1 MGGGTKTVRL
11 KGDAAAADREV
22 GQTYREDFEAFMRD
36 TLPLAQE
43 QIASLNDNTMV
54 KQAVA
59 DNAKRGELQTGATKR
74 NVARYGMGMTT
85 AQRNSMSKRQKM
97 HSSATNAGSI
107 NNARLAQ
114 SDRNANVAMSLAG
127 QGSSYRGQALNEMV
141 SAVSQESGR
150 MVGNAQSASQARGA
164 NLGSAMSMATMAM
177 SV

>member
-1 MGGGTKTVRL
+1 MGGGTKTVKL

-22 GQTYREDFEAFMRD
+22 GRTYREDFEAFVRD

-43 QIASLNDNTMV
+43 QIDSLNDNTMV

-59 DNAKRGELQTGATKR
+59 DNSKRGELQTGATKR
-74 NVARYGMGMTT
+74 NVARYGMGMTS
-85 AQRNSMSKRQKM
+85 AQRSSMAKRQKM
-97 HSSATNAGSI
+97 HSSSTNAGNI

-141 SAVSQESGR
+141 SAVTQESGR
-150 MVGNAQSASQARGA
+150 AVGNAQSASAARSA
-164 NLGSAMSMATMAM
+164 NLGTAMSMASMAM
-177 SV
+177 MV